1 MSWKEII
8 ESKIDTKMSAAIQ
21 KKMEVVSERTV
32 EEENA
37 YQEFFQKALK
47 KFGVESPAELEDD
60 AAKKKFFDYIDAN
73 RNGEDEKGKDGKKE
87 ETEEEVKKK
96 SEVNEEIVL
105 MDLKPSNY
113 TKLKKELEKIEKKV
127 GFSTMEDGDTS
138 LFITNIKDQNKTVKA
153 IEDTL
158 KKLRIK
164 EPKDVDFRR
173 KA

>member
-1 MSWKEII
+1 MSFTGFQLGLSDDLLEASKKVI
-8 ESKIDTKMSAAIQ
+8 ESSAEY
-21 KKMEVVSERTV
+21 KK
-32 EEENA
+32 
-37 YQEFFQKALK
+37 FFDSVLK
-47 KFGVESPAELEDD
+47 KFNVTSPEELDGE
-60 AAKKKFFDYIDAN
+60 KKKEFFDYIDAN
-73 RNGEDEKGKDGKKE
+73 WNGEDEKGKDGKKE

-173 KA
+173 KAYYESV

>member
-1 MSWKEII
+1 MSFTGFQLGLSDDLLEASKKVI
-8 ESKIDTKMSAAIQ
+8 ESSAEY
-21 KKMEVVSERTV
+21 KK
-32 EEENA
+32 
-37 YQEFFQKALK
+37 FFDSVLK
-47 KFGVESPAELEDD
+47 KFNVTSPEELDGE
-60 AAKKKFFDYIDAN
+60 KKKEFFDYIDAN
-73 RNGEDEKGKDGKKE
+73 WNGEDEKGKDGKKE

-164 EPKDVDFRR
+164 EN
-173 KA
+173 

>member
-1 MSWKEII
+1 MKAWTQPGDGYLKPLELKE
-8 ESKIDTKMSAAIQ
+8 D
-21 KKMEVVSERTV
+21 
-32 EEENA
+32 
-37 YQEFFQKALK
+37 
-47 KFGVESPAELEDD
+47 
-60 AAKKKFFDYIDAN
+60 
-73 RNGEDEKGKDGKKE
+73 
-87 ETEEEVKKK
+87 
-96 SEVNEEIVL
+96 IVL
-105 MDLKPSNY
+105 MDLKPNHY
-113 TKLKKELEKIEKKV
+113 KVLKKELEKIEKRV

>member
-1 MSWKEII
+1 MSFTGFQLGLSDDLLEASKKVI
-8 ESKIDTKMSAAIQ
+8 ESSAEY
-21 KKMEVVSERTV
+21 KK
-32 EEENA
+32 
-37 YQEFFQKALK
+37 FFDSVLK
-47 KFGVESPAELEDD
+47 KFNVTSPEELDGE
-60 AAKKKFFDYIDAN
+60 KKKEFFDYIDAN
-73 RNGEDEKGKDGKKE
+73 WNGEDEKGKDGKKE

-113 TKLKKELEKIEKKV
+113 TKLKKELEKIERKV

-138 LFITNIKDQNKTVKA
+138 WFITNIKDQSKTVKA

-158 KKLRIK
+158 KKLKIR

>member
-1 MSWKEII
+1 MSFTGFQLGLSDDLLEASKKVI
-8 ESKIDTKMSAAIQ
+8 ESSAEY
-21 KKMEVVSERTV
+21 KK
-32 EEENA
+32 
-37 YQEFFQKALK
+37 FFDSVLK
-47 KFGVESPAELEDD
+47 KFNVTSPEELDGE
-60 AAKKKFFDYIDAN
+60 KKKEFFDYIDAN
-73 RNGEDEKGKDGKKE
+73 WNGEDEKGKDGKKE

-96 SEVNEEIVL
+96 SEVHEEIVL

-113 TKLKKELEKIEKKV
+113 TKLKKELEKIERKV

>member
-1 MSWKEII
+1 MSFTGFQLGLSDDLLEASKKVI
-8 ESKIDTKMSAAIQ
+8 ESSAEY
-21 KKMEVVSERTV
+21 KK
-32 EEENA
+32 
-37 YQEFFQKALK
+37 FFDSVLK
-47 KFGVESPAELEDD
+47 KFNVTSPEELDGE
-60 AAKKKFFDYIDAN
+60 KKKEFFDYIDAN
-73 RNGEDEKGKDGKKE
+73 WNGESEKGKDGKKE

-158 KKLRIK
+158 KKLRIR

>member
-1 MSWKEII
+1 MSFTGFQLGLSDDLLEASKKVI
-8 ESKIDTKMSAAIQ
+8 ESSAEY
-21 KKMEVVSERTV
+21 KK
-32 EEENA
+32 
-37 YQEFFQKALK
+37 FFDSVLK
-47 KFGVESPAELEDD
+47 KFNVTSPEELDGE
-60 AAKKKFFDYIDAN
+60 KKKEFFDYIDAN
-73 RNGEDEKGKDGKKE
+73 WNGEDEKGKDGKKE

-113 TKLKKELEKIEKKV
+113 TKLKKELEKIERKV

-138 LFITNIKDQNKTVKA
+138 LFITNIKDQSKTVKA

-158 KKLRIK
+158 KKLKIR

>member
-1 MSWKEII
+1 MSFTGFQLGLSDDLLEASKKVI
-8 ESKIDTKMSAAIQ
+8 ESSAEY
-21 KKMEVVSERTV
+21 KK
-32 EEENA
+32 
-37 YQEFFQKALK
+37 FFDSVLK
-47 KFGVESPAELEDD
+47 KFNVTSPEELDGE
-60 AAKKKFFDYIDAN
+60 KKKEFFDYIDAN
-73 RNGEDEKGKDGKKE
+73 WNGEDEKGKDGKKE

>member
-1 MSWKEII
+1 MSFTGFQLGLSDDLLEASKKVI
-8 ESKIDTKMSAAIQ
+8 ESSAEY
-21 KKMEVVSERTV
+21 KK
-32 EEENA
+32 
-37 YQEFFQKALK
+37 FFDSVLK
-47 KFGVESPAELEDD
+47 KFNVTSPEELDGE
-60 AAKKKFFDYIDAN
+60 KKKEFFDYIDAN
-73 RNGEDEKGKDGKKE
+73 WNGEDEKGKDGKKE

-113 TKLKKELEKIEKKV
+113 TKLKKELEKIERKV

>member
-1 MSWKEII
+1 MSFTGFQLGLSDDLLEASKKVI
-8 ESKIDTKMSAAIQ
+8 ESSAEY
-21 KKMEVVSERTV
+21 KK
-32 EEENA
+32 
-37 YQEFFQKALK
+37 FFDSVLK
-47 KFGVESPAELEDD
+47 KFNVTSPEELDGE
-60 AAKKKFFDYIDAN
+60 KKKEFFDYIDNNWNSDSEA
-73 RNGEDEKGKDGKKE
+73 GKDGKKE